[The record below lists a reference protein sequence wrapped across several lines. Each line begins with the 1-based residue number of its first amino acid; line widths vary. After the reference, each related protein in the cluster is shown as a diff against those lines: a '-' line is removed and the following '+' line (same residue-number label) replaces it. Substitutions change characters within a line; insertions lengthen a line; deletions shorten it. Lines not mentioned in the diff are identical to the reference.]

1 MCALMISN
9 ILTDGGS
16 TYDYTLYVSEFYTV
30 VLAKFIC
37 SAALHLMLYP
47 EIANTMVLMKYI
59 NNHMEDFK
67 HANLA
72 FGIAHTSHIINLI
85 AEFLNIYML
94 AYQHTVEH
102 CIIHF
107 VALEIIVEI
116 PHIYMGSLIDDKMKE
131 RIF

>member
-9 ILTDGGS
+9 IVTDGEGL
-16 TYDYTLYVSEFYTV
+16 YDYTLTVTTFYSV
-30 VLAKFIC
+30 VLAKFVC
-37 SAALHLMLYP
+37 SGALHLMLYP
-47 EIANTMVLMKYI
+47 EIANTMTLMKYL
-59 NNHMEDFK
+59 NNHIEDFK
-67 HANLA
+67 HPNLV
-72 FGIAHTSHIINLI
+72 FFIAHTSHIINLV
-85 AEFLNIYML
+85 AESLNIYML
-94 AYQHTVEH
+94 VYQHTVEH